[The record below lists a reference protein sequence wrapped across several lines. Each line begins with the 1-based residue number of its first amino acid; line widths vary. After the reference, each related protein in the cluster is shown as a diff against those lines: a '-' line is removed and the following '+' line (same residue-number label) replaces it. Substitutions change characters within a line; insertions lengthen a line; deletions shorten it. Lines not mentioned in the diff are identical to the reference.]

1 MGALI
6 MLGTLFGLI
15 VLIFAL
21 VLRFDPEARG
31 PRSGEGPTMSELT
44 PLLKAA
50 IGFAYVGGALF
61 VAVGLFLSF
70 RRGRPHP
77 LLLVCISAISFSLD
91 RGPLRLGGV
100 RAVPARHPAHAVLVA
115 AEHGRGAACR
125 HRFRPATSPTSSF
138 PP

>member
-21 VLRFDPEARG
+21 VLRYDPEARG
-31 PRSGEGPTMSELT
+31 PSKSKGPTVSELT

-50 IGFAYVGGALF
+50 ISFAYVGGALF
-61 VAVGLFLSF
+61 VAIGLFLSF
-70 RRGRPHP
+70 RRGRLHP

-91 RGPLRLGGV
+91 RGPV
-100 RAVPARHPAHAVLVA
+100 
-115 AEHGRGAACR
+115 
-125 HRFRPATSPTSSF
+125 
-138 PP
+138 